1 MNRRPA
7 IVDRGGLGR
16 EAAGALFESGAIL
29 VDLAIKQFERGEVR
43 ELALGWDRRSVKD
56 TTGGEILR

>member
-7 IVDRGGLGR
+7 SVDRGGPGR

-29 VDLAIKQFERGEVR
+29 VDLAIKQFERG
-43 ELALGWDRRSVKD
+43 
-56 TTGGEILR
+56 